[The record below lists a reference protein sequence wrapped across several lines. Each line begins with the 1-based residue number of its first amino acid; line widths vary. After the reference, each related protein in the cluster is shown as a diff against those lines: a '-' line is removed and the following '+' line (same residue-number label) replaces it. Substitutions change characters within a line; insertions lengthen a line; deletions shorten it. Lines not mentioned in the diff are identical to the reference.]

1 MLRLIINLF
10 FLFLYNF
17 SFSQTSEL
25 GRFTVNVKNGCLPL
39 EIEIVSE
46 NLDTSI
52 SVVQYDFDYNQTNNL
67 FNPSSSK
74 SQATPILKRIDG
86 AKKTFI
92 RIPAK
97 KYAASIF
104 FCALFN

>member
-1 MLRLIINLF
+1 MSRLIISLF
-10 FLFLYNF
+10 FFFIYNF

-25 GRFTVNVKNGCLPL
+25 GSFTVKVKNGFVPL

-46 NLDTSI
+46 NLDTSV

-74 SQATPILKRIDG
+74 SYTYSSSGKYIIAQAINQDLSLYTHLTLPTKRIV
-86 AKKTFI
+86 
-92 RIPAK
+92 
-97 KYAASIF
+97 
-104 FCALFN
+104 

>member
-74 SQATPILKRIDG
+74 SHTYNSSGKYIIAQAINQDGVEKIDILEIE
-86 AKKTFI
+86 AFE
-92 RIPAK
+92 
-97 KYAASIF
+97 
-104 FCALFN
+104 

>member
-52 SVVQYDFDYNQTNNL
+52 SVVLIDVSKFSETISISRGKHPFLTLTVNL
-67 FNPSSSK
+67 PNS
-74 SQATPILKRIDG
+74 LV
-86 AKKTFI
+86 
-92 RIPAK
+92 
-97 KYAASIF
+97 
-104 FCALFN
+104 

>member
-74 SQATPILKRIDG
+74 SHTYNSSGKYIIAQAINQLSLIHISEPTRP
-86 AKKTFI
+86 
-92 RIPAK
+92 
-97 KYAASIF
+97 
-104 FCALFN
+104 